1 MRFLHQKRILH
12 LYQPTHLRT
21 YEPTNLQV
29 RFLHQ
34 KRILHRDLKPENL
47 LYKDN
52 DPGAPLKVIGF
63 GLAVLMEPTQP

>member
-1 MRFLHQKRILH
+1 
-12 LYQPTHLRT
+12 
-21 YEPTNLQV
+21 V

>member
-1 MRFLHQKRILH
+1 M
-12 LYQPTHLRT
+12 
-21 YEPTNLQV
+21 

-52 DPGAPLKVIGF
+52 DPGAPLKVSEWYVEWF
-63 GLAVLMEPTQP
+63 GRSGG